1 MKAGL
6 LLLAILSPML
16 ASTVIAQSAPATP
29 ATIAFEVAS
38 VHQSPPPDMQ
48 KLIAGL
54 NAGVKPES
62 IRIEGT
68 RAVFTFMSLK
78 RLVAYAYGV
87 QTYELSGPDWLPTDR
102 FDIVATLPA
111 GMTKDNAP
119 AMMQTLLRDRFHL
132 VAHRA
137 TLDDQPVLAI
147 VAGKSGLKL
156 KATSTAAQP
165 LDLTQPLKPGQSV
178 IESPS
183 GPILLT
189 RNPDGSSTYN
199 MGERGE
205 FNLRFDQTTLSMYM
219 TSNAMT
225 MKGVAVMINVLGGGE
240 GREVVDMTELPGA
253 YEASLEFSLTDL
265 QGSLHD
271 DGIDLPPPPP
281 GYGGA
286 ASDPENGATLA
297 ASMGRLGR
305 RLDKSRASVDRL
317 VVDKIDKAPTEN

>member
-1 MKAGL
+1 MKAHL
-6 LLLAILSPML
+6 LLFAVLSGILAPTLVAQT
-16 ASTVIAQSAPATP
+16 ASASSNL
-29 ATIAFEVAS
+29 AFEVAS

-54 NAGVKPES
+54 NAGIKPEA
-62 IRIEGT
+62 IRIEGS
-68 RAVFTFMSLK
+68 RVVFTFMSLK
-78 RLVAYAYGV
+78 RLIAYAYGA
-87 QTYELSGPDWLPTDR
+87 QTYQISGPDWLPTDR

-111 GMTKDNAP
+111 GTNKDNAP
-119 AMMQTLLRDRFHL
+119 AMMQALLRDRFHL
-132 VAHRA
+132 EAHRA

-147 VAGKSGLKL
+147 VAGKNGLKL
-156 KATSTAAQP
+156 KATTAVAQP
-165 LDLTQPLKPGQSV
+165 LDLTQPLKPGQV
-178 IESPS
+178 IIESPS

-205 FNLRFDQTTLSMYM
+205 FNLRFDQTTLSMHM

-240 GREVVDMTELPGA
+240 GREVVDMTELPGT
-253 YEASLEFSLTDL
+253 YEASLEFALTDL

-286 ASDPENGATLA
+286 PSDPENGATLA
-297 ASMGRLGR
+297 ASMSRLGL
-305 RLDKSRASVDRL
+305 RLDKTRASVNRL
-317 VVDKIDKAPTEN
+317 VVDKIDKSPTEN

>member
-1 MKAGL
+1 MKTRL
-6 LLLAILSPML
+6 LLLATLSPIL
-16 ASTVIAQSAPATP
+16 APALIAQSAPAVP

-54 NAGVKPES
+54 NAGIKPES

-68 RAVFTFMSLK
+68 RVVFTFMSLK
-78 RLVAYAYGV
+78 RLIAYAYGA
-87 QTYELSGPDWLPTDR
+87 QTYQISGPDWLPTDR

-111 GMTKDNAP
+111 GTNKDNAP
-119 AMMQTLLRDRFHL
+119 AMMQALLRDRFHL
-132 VAHRA
+132 EAHRA

-147 VAGKSGLKL
+147 VTGKNGMKL
-156 KATSTAAQP
+156 KATTAAAQP
-165 LDLTQPLKPGQSV
+165 LDLTQPLKPGQV
-178 IESPS
+178 MVESPA

-189 RNPDGSSTYN
+189 RNLDGSSTYN

-205 FNLRFDQTTLSMYM
+205 FNLKFDQTTLSMQM

-240 GREVVDMTELPGA
+240 GREVVDMTQLPGT
-253 YEASLEFSLTDL
+253 YEASLEFALTDL

-286 ASDPENGATLA
+286 PSDPENGATLA
-297 ASMGRLGR
+297 ASMSRLGL
-305 RLDKSRASVDRL
+305 RLDKTRASVDRL
-317 VVDKIDKAPTEN
+317 VVDKIDKEPTEN